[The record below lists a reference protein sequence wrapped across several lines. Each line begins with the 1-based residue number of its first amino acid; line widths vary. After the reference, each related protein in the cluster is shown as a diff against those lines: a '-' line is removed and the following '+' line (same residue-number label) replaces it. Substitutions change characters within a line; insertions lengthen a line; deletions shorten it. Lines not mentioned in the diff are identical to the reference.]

1 MANYVELQFRTLVRC
16 DLAGEVEY
24 QELVYPDGDL
34 GDEPLGPGFYKVD
47 IKFGEKP
54 YPNSRIRVD
63 EDDGLNKAV
72 TIIEIPDL
80 GNSPLSKQRLGMFR
94 FSDIEKM
101 EKVEIPQPVLK
112 GG

>member
-1 MANYVELQFRTLVRC
+1 MANYVELQFRTLVRY
-16 DLAGEVEY
+16 DLRGKVKY
-24 QELVYPDGDL
+24 QDLVNPDGDL
-34 GDEPLGPGFYKVD
+34 GDETLDPGFYKVD

-63 EDDGLNKAV
+63 EDENLNKTV

-94 FSDIEKM
+94 FSGIERI
-101 EKVEIPQPVLK
+101 EKVEIPPVTK